1 MCLLPTKK
9 VSHSRNETPVHS
21 LYNLIFSPFGRSAS
35 LLSLE
40 KAVEIGAGGESA
52 FERDDVV
59 GIVRIFQHHL
69 FCRIE
74 TYVGEPYSE
83 GRIQALVEEC
93 SKLVFGDA
101 NCIRESEHVH
111 RVVLVA

>member
-74 TYVGEPYSE
+74 TYAASHILKVEFKHWSKNAVSSSLVMPIASE
-83 GRIQALVEEC
+83 
-93 SKLVFGDA
+93 
-101 NCIRESEHVH
+101 
-111 RVVLVA
+111 RVSMFTVLSL